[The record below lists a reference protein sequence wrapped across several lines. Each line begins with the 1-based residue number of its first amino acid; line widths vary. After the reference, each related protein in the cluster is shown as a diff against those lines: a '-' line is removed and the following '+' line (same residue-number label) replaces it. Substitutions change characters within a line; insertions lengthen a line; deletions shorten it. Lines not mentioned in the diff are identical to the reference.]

1 VIANRCPACGS
12 TQLLSFHDEAAVPA
26 HSCLLLSSREEA
38 LTYPSGTIRLALCKT
53 CGFIT
58 NTVFDP
64 SLSHYGSTYEETQS
78 FSPRFVDFARALAE
92 RWVEKYDL
100 RRKWIVE
107 IGCGKGEFLAMMCEA
122 GDNRGFG
129 IDPSVKPERL
139 SDAIRERITFL
150 PELYGPQHYDLPA
163 DALVCRHTLE
173 HIHQVAA
180 FLDHVRRAVGD
191 RHDKV
196 VLFELPDMRRVLD
209 KVAFWDIYYEHCS
222 YFTPGSLARLF
233 RRAGFEVLAL
243 SRAYDDQYILL
254 EARLADGLAQAP
266 LPLEDDVTEIAA
278 SVKRFQASYAAAVA
292 AWRQRLAGYR
302 AGGRRIAAWGGGS
315 KGVAFLTTL
324 GDAAGIDVAVDIN
337 PHKDGMFLAGTGK
350 QIVAPEYLIE
360 HRPDVIVIMNE
371 IYTREI
377 AARLAAMG
385 VTAELVA
392 LS

>member
-1 VIANRCPACGS
+1 MADTRCPACGS
-12 TQLLSFHDEAAVPA
+12 SQLLAFHDEAAVPA
-26 HSCLLLSSREEA
+26 HSCLLLPSREEA
-38 LTYPSGTIRLALCKT
+38 LTYPRGTISLAMCET

-58 NTVFDP
+58 NTAFDP

-78 FSPRFVDFARALAE
+78 FSPHFVDFARGLAG
-92 RWVEKYDL
+92 RWVERYDL
-100 RRKWIVE
+100 RHKRIVE

-122 GDNRGFG
+122 GDNRGVG

-139 SDAIRERITFL
+139 PAAIRERVRFL

-163 DALVCRHTLE
+163 DAIVCRHTLE
-173 HIHQVAA
+173 HIHPVAA
-180 FLDHVRRAVGD
+180 FVEQVRQAVGNRRD
-191 RHDKV
+191 EV
-196 VLFELPDMRRVLD
+196 VLFELPDARRVLD
-209 KVAFWDIYYEHCS
+209 EVAFWDIYYEHCS

-254 EARLADGLAQAP
+254 EARLGDGAPQAP
-266 LPLEDDVTEIAA
+266 VPLEDDVAEITA
-278 SVKRFQASYAAAVA
+278 SVRRFQARYAADVA
-292 AWRQRLAGYR
+292 AWRDRLAAWR
-302 AGGRRIAAWGGGS
+302 AGGRRIAVWGGGS

-360 HRPDVIVIMNE
+360 HRPDVIVVMNA
-371 IYTREI
+371 IYTEEI
-377 AARLAAMG
+377 SARLATMG
-385 VTAELVA
+385 ITADLVA